1 VELTIILNIA
11 ITIGA
16 LAFAALCIYLIITI
30 AKLRKSFVR
39 TQENIEDISR
49 SAVPMFENLTA
60 ITDKV
65 KNITE
70 NVDDEIAVL
79 KSSVE
84 SIREMT
90 DDILS
95 FEKKIH
101 REIEGPVMEA
111 FSFVAALVKGVKA
124 FVAKMKE

>member
-1 VELTIILNIA
+1 MIVDIA
-11 ITIGA
+11 ITVGF

-30 AKLRKSFVR
+30 AKLRKSFAR
-39 TQENIEDISR
+39 TQENIDEISR
-49 SAVPMFENLTA
+49 SAVPMFENLSA

-65 KNITE
+65 RSISE
-70 NVDDEIAVL
+70 NVDEEIAVL
-79 KSSVE
+79 KSSAE

>member
-1 VELTIILNIA
+1 VEFTIYANIA
-11 ITIGA
+11 ITLGF
-16 LAFAALCIYLIITI
+16 LAFAALCIYLIFAIS
-30 AKLRKSFVR
+30 KLRESLNK
-39 TQENIEDISR
+39 TQENIDDISR
-49 SAVPMFENLTA
+49 SAVPLFENLNA

-65 KNITE
+65 KNISE
-70 NVDDEIAVL
+70 NVDEEITIL

-84 SIREMT
+84 SIREVT